1 MKKYFITLLFLFLP
15 AILFAED
22 FLTAPVIPDS
32 QTVKK
37 DKKRLEFIADL
48 SHDEILS
55 FYREKLE
62 SLEDIKY
69 RDWKDSTYIEDDG
82 KKPWHSITIS
92 KEKSDEG
99 TTVVIAKDS
108 WTWIMGTLV
117 LRYIGVFA
125 VLTIL
130 FCGIAVSS
138 KIISLTVKMRGARK
152 PSD

>member
-1 MKKYFITLLFLFLP
+1 MKKYFMTLLFLFLP

-22 FLTAPVIPDS
+22 FLNAPVIPDS
-32 QTVKK
+32 RTVKK
-37 DKKRLEFIADL
+37 EKKRLEYIADL
-48 SHDEILS
+48 SHDEVLS

-62 SLEDIKY
+62 PLEDIKY

-108 WTWIMGTLV
+108 WTWIIGTLI
-117 LRYIGVFA
+117 LRYVAVFV
-125 VLTIL
+125 VLLVLFAGMTIS
-130 FCGIAVSS
+130 GR
-138 KIISLTVKMRGARK
+138 IISSTVKRAEAK
-152 PSD
+152 KA